1 MPSVGPQL
9 PPELQK
15 RKRSADE
22 DDEEGSSS
30 DSSTGPLPL
39 RPGSRAQSPS
49 SPKRSRVLG
58 PTLPP
63 APLDERPSS
72 PPQPE
77 SDNGS
82 ESSDDDDF
90 GPSLP
95 SANDGP
101 SAKSSS
107 SIGPQ
112 IPTPSAPPTRL
123 QRDEWMTIAPTNG
136 DWSSRVDPTK
146 LKNRKFNTGRGAKA
160 PPQKSGAG
168 GESWHETPEQKQ
180 ARLKRE
186 VMGITDPTGSSDLKS
201 KNVSSAHEEA
211 TAQRLREYSVSFL
224 IYTLA
229 QPMLPITFTNPS
241 PETDI
246 DQEKQRGPSLYSS
259 HNSST
264 KPIEEDDPSARAF
277 DREKDI
283 AGGATINATKRR
295 EMVKKASDF
304 SSRFSEARYL

>member
-1 MPSVGPQL
+1 MGSLEARPRPTKMPSVGPQL

-15 RKRSADE
+15 RKRSTDE

-30 DSSTGPLPL
+30 DSSTGPLPQ
-39 RPGSRAQSPS
+39 RPGSGAQSPS
-49 SPKRSRVLG
+49 SAKRSRVLG

-101 SAKSSS
+101 PVKSSG

-112 IPTPSAPPTRL
+112 IPTPSAPPARL

-146 LKNRKFNTGRGAKA
+146 LKNRKFNTGRGAKG

-180 ARLKRE
+180 ARLRRE
-186 VMGITDPTGSSDLKS
+186 VMGIADPTGPSDVKT

-211 TAQRLREYSVSFL
+211 TAKRLREYS
-224 IYTLA
+224 
-229 QPMLPITFTNPS
+229 
-241 PETDI
+241 
-246 DQEKQRGPSLYSS
+246 EKQRGPSLYSS

-295 EMVKKASDF
+295 EMVKKAGDF

>member
-22 DDEEGSSS
+22 DDEESSSS
-30 DSSTGPLPL
+30 DSSTGPLPQ
-39 RPGSRAQSPS
+39 RPGSRAQSPP

-112 IPTPSAPPTRL
+112 IPTTSAPPTRL

-180 ARLKRE
+180 VRLKRE
-186 VMGITDPTGSSDLKS
+186 VMGITDPTGPSDLKS

-211 TAQRLREYSVSFL
+211 TAKRLREYS
-224 IYTLA
+224 
-229 QPMLPITFTNPS
+229 
-241 PETDI
+241 
-246 DQEKQRGPSLYSS
+246 EKQRGPSLYSS

-295 EMVKKASDF
+295 EMVKKAGDF

>member
-30 DSSTGPLPL
+30 ESSTGPLPQ
-39 RPGSRAQSPS
+39 RPGSRAQSPP

-180 ARLKRE
+180 ARLRRE
-186 VMGITDPTGSSDLKS
+186 VMGITDPTGPSDLKS

-211 TAQRLREYSVSFL
+211 TAKRLREYS
-224 IYTLA
+224 
-229 QPMLPITFTNPS
+229 
-241 PETDI
+241 
-246 DQEKQRGPSLYSS
+246 EKQRGPSLYSS
-259 HNSST
+259 HNSSS

-295 EMVKKASDF
+295 EMVKKAGDF

>member
-1 MPSVGPQL
+1 MPCDRFVEATSNPTKMPSVGPQL

-15 RKRSADE
+15 RKRSAEE
-22 DDEEGSSS
+22 DDEGSSS
-30 DSSTGPLPL
+30 DSSTGPLPQ
-39 RPGSRAQSPS
+39 RPGSRAQSPPS
-49 SPKRSRVLG
+49 AKRSRVLG

-63 APLDERPSS
+63 APLDQRPSS

-95 SANDGP
+95 SANDDP
-101 SAKSSS
+101 SAKSASS
-107 SIGPQ
+107 TGPQ
-112 IPTPSAPPTRL
+112 IPTPSAPPARL

-146 LKNRKFNTGRGAKA
+146 LKNRKFNTGRGAKG

-180 ARLKRE
+180 ARLRRE
-186 VMGITDPTGSSDLKS
+186 VMGIADPTGPSDVKT

-211 TAQRLREYSVSFL
+211 TAKRLREYSVSFFHL
-224 IYTLA
+224 
-229 QPMLPITFTNPS
+229 
-241 PETDI
+241 
-246 DQEKQRGPSLYSS
+246 
-259 HNSST
+259 
-264 KPIEEDDPSARAF
+264 
-277 DREKDI
+277 
-283 AGGATINATKRR
+283 
-295 EMVKKASDF
+295 
-304 SSRFSEARYL
+304 

>member
-211 TAQRLREYSVSFL
+211 TAQRLREYS
-224 IYTLA
+224 
-229 QPMLPITFTNPS
+229 
-241 PETDI
+241 
-246 DQEKQRGPSLYSS
+246 EKQRGPSLYSS